1 MEYPIAIELGGD
13 DQVWGV
19 IVPDLPGCF
28 SAADGGFDE
37 AIENARAAIKLWIEV
52 AVNRNKKIPA
62 PSELKVMQQRNEFK
76 GMSWAVVDIG
86 AGQ

>member
-1 MEYPIAIELGGD
+1 MRYPIAIELGGD

-37 AIENARAAIKLWIEV
+37 AIENAREAIKLWIEV
-52 AVNRNKKIPA
+52 AVSRNEKIPA
-62 PSELKVMQQRNEFK
+62 PSELKVMQQRKEFN
-76 GMSWAVVDIG
+76 GISWALVDIG